1 MYVGGCGLE
10 EEAGSESMKEGL
22 TAWRILSDYPH
33 YKLVT
38 DYSDDLRQV
47 NWPEETNNLVSN
59 QVRHKPGCTASEAG

>member
-10 EEAGSESMKEGL
+10 EEEGSESMKEGL

-47 NWPEETNNLVSN
+47 FVKLFLSFEGASLDRNVLFGG
-59 QVRHKPGCTASEAG
+59 QDPG